1 MSFEFKNDIPI
12 YLQIIEHI
20 KQQII
25 NKTYLP
31 QQKIPSVRDLS
42 VFFEVNPNTIQKALT
57 ELEEI
62 GLIITERTNGKFIT
76 DNIQIIEK
84 IKKETIKQ
92 KVNSFYE
99 SMKNFGVSKE
109 EVLEI
114 LNKKD

>member
-12 YLQIIEHI
+12 YLQIIEYI